1 MGASLLGAVAFLAA
15 CGGGYVGG
23 GSVDVVG
30 GDYYGPDYGGAVFY
44 GHPGYREDSH
54 VVSPPR
60 QAWHGGGG
68 EGGRSA
74 PAQHS
79 APSGGGDRDHK

>member
-1 MGASLLGAVAFLAA
+1 
-15 CGGGYVGG
+15 
-23 GSVDVVG
+23 
-30 GDYYGPDYGGAVFY
+30 VFY